1 MRVDRIYTSSSN
13 GVCETHA
20 NAVGHTLYAGD
31 AMCGYMA
38 IRRFIRSSVPE
49 SQLEA
54 ITSEVARRFGEPS
67 AEFECL
73 EADNWLSVP
82 CVVNERWFVKI
93 IAEQHTFVHALL
105 TTGRNIGAFSSGTE
119 GFFERFSTPVEMAE
133 HELEATEQ
141 MRELGV
147 AAPEPIEAF
156 EYEGFGVVVLEY
168 LPNFRTLDELPVESA
183 ESFAAPLF
191 RNLALMHQSGLAHGD
206 LRAENVLIAP
216 DASGIETLYFID
228 ATRVSDGA
236 IDDAKAYDLACALA
250 SLSPIIGSRAA
261 VDAAVSVYSTDDL
274 LAARE
279 FLDFVGLRPDH
290 DFETALVKGEIE
302 KIAS

>member
-1 MRVDRIYTSSSN
+1 MS
-13 GVCETHA
+13 
-20 NAVGHTLYAGD
+20 
-31 AMCGYMA
+31 
-38 IRRFIRSSVPE
+38 IRRFIRASVPE

-54 ITSEVARRFGEPS
+54 IASEVARRFEEPS

-82 CVVNERWFVKI
+82 CVVNERWFVKV
-93 IAEQHTFVHALL
+93 IADQHTIVHALL

-133 HELEATEQ
+133 HELDATRQ

-147 AAPEPIEAF
+147 NAPEPIEAF
-156 EYEGFGVVVLEY
+156 EHDGFGVLVLEY
-168 LPNFRTLDELPVESA
+168 LPNFQTLDELPQERA

-191 RNLALMHQSGLAHGD
+191 ENLSVMHEAGLAHGD

-216 DASGIETLYFID
+216 NASGVETLYFID

-250 SLSPIIGSRAA
+250 SLTPLIGPRAT
-261 VDAAVSVYSTDDL
+261 VSAAASVYSMDDL

-290 DFETALVKGEIE
+290 DFDTALVKGEIE